1 MIQGYV
7 VRIKLDED
15 MLFRLSRIAKV
26 EERTRHNLIRVL
38 LREGIEK
45 REEEKEAGR

>member
-15 MLFRLSRIAKV
+15 MLLRLSKIAKDQR
-26 EERTRHNLIRVL
+26 RTRHNLIRVL
-38 LREGIEK
+38 LSKGIEQ
-45 REEEKEAGR
+45 EEAKEAGR